1 VCVCLKCV
9 CTYQHS
15 VFKKK
20 MSSYDDLL
28 GDDNPA
34 AAAETTKQDRAA
46 VTSVYLSSPPVFQQ
60 PNSEK
65 YQVQVCNPQKQ
76 TDKSRS
82 YVAYTVRVRK
92 VKDGVESSSFRRFSD
107 FLWIHDQLVQKYPS
121 CVIPPMPEKSLTGNF
136 SPELM
141 MFRSRELTRFLQ
153 RVAAHPTLSSD
164 DDFEFFLMAPWDDFT
179 VKRST
184 SGKESVVGTIFN
196 QVTKMVSGK
205 VEDED
210 QWFVQL
216 AADLGNRKK
225 LLEGIQ
231 ESAAGMVAGWRELSQ
246 LYSSQG
252 QQLQALSKFFGD
264 SEASRCG
271 EDAQAMQSNVAVLDE
286 FATHLE
292 HSYLDNMRDY
302 LREITAIE
310 TVLSRRTDL
319 LKEVASQKKAADKKG
334 GDAQLAYQDSVQK
347 LDNFSK
353 EARQDIQRVL
363 DTRQGELERI
373 IIGFAQMH
381 RDCFTRTGSDWTSA
395 INASGL
401 TVSDDSSSR
410 AAATTTTTTT
420 TSLNNAESA
429 GPFSSA
435 VFDGVPSSPYA
446 TGDD

>member
-1 VCVCLKCV
+1 
-9 CTYQHS
+9 
-15 VFKKK
+15 
-20 MSSYDDLL
+20 MSNYGDLL
-28 GDDNPA
+28 SDDAPA
-34 AAAETTKQDRAA
+34 AAAAEEGKTDRSM

-107 FLWIHDQLVQKYPS
+107 FLWIHDQLVAKHPS

-136 SPELM
+136 APELM
-141 MFRSRELTRFLQ
+141 MYRSRELTRFLQ
-153 RVAAHPTLSSD
+153 RVAAHPVLSGD

-179 VKRST
+179 AKRANSKDNVLT
-184 SGKESVVGTIFN
+184 SVIGMVAGKVGMLT
-196 QVTKMVSGK
+196 GK

-225 LLEGIQ
+225 ILEDLQ
-231 ESAAGMVAGWRELSQ
+231 ESASAMVSGWRELTQ
-246 LYSSQG
+246 LYSTQA
-252 QQLQALSKFFGD
+252 QQLQSMSKFFGD

-271 EDAQAMQSNVAVLDE
+271 EDAHAMQANVAVLDE
-286 FATHLE
+286 FATHVE
-292 HSYLDNMRDY
+292 HSYFDNLRDY
-302 LREITAIE
+302 IREISAIE
-310 TVLSRRTDL
+310 TVLARRNEQ
-319 LKEVASQKKAADKKG
+319 LKDVASLKKTADKKG
-334 GDAQLAYQDSVQK
+334 ADALAAYNDGLQK
-347 LDNFSK
+347 LDAFSK
-353 EARQDIQRVL
+353 EARQDIERVL
-363 DTRQGELERI
+363 ATREGELERI
-373 IIGFAQMH
+373 AVGFAQMH
-381 RDCFTRTGSDWTSA
+381 RDCFTRTGSDWTTA
-395 INASGL
+395 IHSSGL
-401 TVSDDSSSR
+401 TEDSSS
-410 AAATTTTTTT
+410 AAQSASTTTTTTT
-420 TSLNNAESA
+420 TNTASLNNAESA